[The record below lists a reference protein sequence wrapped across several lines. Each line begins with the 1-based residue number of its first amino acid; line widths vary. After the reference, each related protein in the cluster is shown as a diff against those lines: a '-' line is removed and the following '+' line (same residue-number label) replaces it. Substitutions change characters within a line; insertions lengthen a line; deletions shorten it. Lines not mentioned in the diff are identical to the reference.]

1 MRANFLLNGK
11 KLTLQLFIRKEV
23 NCVLKIPDSFPYSQ
37 FAVKC
42 RPGYPCVNQLLAITH
57 EIHKSFNNSFE
68 VRGFL
73 SAISTA
79 LGVWHDGLLL
89 KLNQN

>member
-1 MRANFLLNGK
+1 M
-11 KLTLQLFIRKEV
+11 
-23 NCVLKIPDSFPYSQ
+23 LKIANSFPYSQ
-37 FAVKC
+37 FAGKF
-42 RPGYPCVNQLLAITH
+42 RPGYSCVNQLLAITH

-68 VRGFL
+68 VRGFFL
-73 SAISTA
+73 AISTA